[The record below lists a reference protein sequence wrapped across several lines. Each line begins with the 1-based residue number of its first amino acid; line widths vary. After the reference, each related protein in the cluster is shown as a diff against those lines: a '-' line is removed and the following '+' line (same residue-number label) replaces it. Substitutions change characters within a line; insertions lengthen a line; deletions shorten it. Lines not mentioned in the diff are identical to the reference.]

1 MNPPLSA
8 NESQAGKPLRQ
19 RLVRAIY
26 GETAYQIARRDGGV
40 GSVDESLG
48 AALISGKPFPR
59 FLGSLRSLRLITH
72 AREN

>member
-1 MNPPLSA
+1 MSPPLSA
-8 NESQAGKPLRQ
+8 NESQAGKTLQQ

-48 AALISGKPFPR
+48 AALISGKPFPALPR
-59 FLGSLRSLRLITH
+59 IVAIASSDH
-72 AREN
+72 AC